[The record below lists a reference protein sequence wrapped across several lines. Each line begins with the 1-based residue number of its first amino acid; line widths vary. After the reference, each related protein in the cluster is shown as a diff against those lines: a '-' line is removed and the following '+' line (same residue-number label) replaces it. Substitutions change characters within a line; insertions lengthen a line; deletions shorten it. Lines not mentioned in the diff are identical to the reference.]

1 MKDEVFGNLTYDYL
15 WEGIVKIKLYGK
27 EYELNLNIDGEEDE
41 EIRQI
46 QRESFI
52 FYKKN
57 ENDIAKQIEEE
68 IYNYYKS
75 IYKYIRERNDI
86 NILKKA
92 PDVTNYLEMEKLITP
107 ITLCIPYLDDD
118 ENREID
124 ILFDCTWDFDLGMG
138 IRIVNEK
145 VTKIG
150 VQNDVL

>member
-1 MKDEVFGNLTYDYL
+1 MKDELFGELSYDYL
-15 WEGIVKIKLYGK
+15 WEGKAKIKLYET
-27 EYELNLNIDGEEDE
+27 EYELNLNIDGEEDD

-57 ENDIAKQIEEE
+57 ENDIAKQIEKE

-75 IYKYIRERNDI
+75 IYKYIRERNDV

-92 PDVTNYLEMEKLITP
+92 PDVTNYLDMEKLIKP

-124 ILFDCTWDFDLGMG
+124 ILFECTWDFDLGMG
-138 IRIVNEK
+138 VRILNEK
-145 VTKIG
+145 VAKIG

>member
-15 WEGIVKIKLYGK
+15 WEGIVKIKLYDK
-27 EYELNLNIDGEEDE
+27 DYELGLGINGEEE
-41 EIRQI
+41 EGITQI
-46 QRESFI
+46 QRDSYI
-52 FYKKN
+52 LYKKN
-57 ENDIAKQIEEE
+57 ENEIAKQIQIA
-68 IYNYYKS
+68 IYNYYKE
-75 IYKYIRERNDI
+75 IYKYEREKNDI
-86 NILKKA
+86 NILNKV
-92 PDVTNYLEMEKLITP
+92 PDVSEYLEMEKLITP
-107 ITLCIPYLDDD
+107 IKFCIPELDDD

>member
-1 MKDEVFGNLTYDYL
+1 MKDELFGELSYDYL
-15 WEGIVKIKLYGK
+15 WEGKIKIRLYET
-27 EYELNLNIDGEEDE
+27 EYELKLNIDGEDDD

-57 ENDIAKQIEEE
+57 ENNIAKQIEEK
-68 IYNYYKS
+68 IYDYYKS

-92 PDVTNYLEMEKLITP
+92 PDVTNYFDMKKLITP

-124 ILFDCTWDFDLGMG
+124 ILFECAWDFDLGMG
-138 IRIVNEK
+138 VRIVNEK